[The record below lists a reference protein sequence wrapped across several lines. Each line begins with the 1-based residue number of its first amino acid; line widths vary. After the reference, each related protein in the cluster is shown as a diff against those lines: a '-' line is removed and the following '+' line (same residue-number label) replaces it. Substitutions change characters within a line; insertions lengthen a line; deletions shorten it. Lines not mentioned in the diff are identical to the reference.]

1 MSAPAQEVAEPAAAA
16 DGPRRSLTAL
26 RVIATVHSL
35 AAIVQPMLAGIYL
48 SGDVDAIR
56 VHEINGSIVGG
67 LGIAQLIAAI
77 VFRWK
82 GKGRGWP
89 LHATAVIL
97 LAEIVQINLGYLA
110 LIAVHLPL
118 GVTIISMQILT
129 TVWLFRADA
138 GRPHQPKER
147 VA

>member
-1 MSAPAQEVAEPAAAA
+1 MSAPAQDIVAEPVPAGT
-16 DGPRRSLTAL
+16 GPRRTLTAL
-26 RVIATVHSL
+26 RWIAAVHSL
-35 AAIVQPMLAGIYL
+35 AALIQPMLAGIYL
-48 SGDVDAIR
+48 SGEVDAIQM
-56 VHEINGSIVGG
+56 HELNGSIVGV

-89 LHATAVIL
+89 LHATLVIL

-110 LIAVHLPL
+110 LVAVHLPL
-118 GVTIISMQILT
+118 GVSIISMQILT

-138 GRPHQPKER
+138 GRPREQ
-147 VA
+147 AA